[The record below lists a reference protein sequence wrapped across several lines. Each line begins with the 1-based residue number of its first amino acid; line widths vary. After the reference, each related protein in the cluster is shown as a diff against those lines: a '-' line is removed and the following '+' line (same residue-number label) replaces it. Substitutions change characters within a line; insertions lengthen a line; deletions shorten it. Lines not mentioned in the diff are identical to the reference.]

1 MTGTGHVG
9 AYAAAVPEPPR
20 PAAPGAGPAG
30 SPAPADPAG
39 PAELFEEVLEV
50 AGVTFRL
57 LRPADPAALLDEDA
71 FAVDEF
77 LPYWAELWPAA
88 RSLAAALPERL
99 EGVRVLELGCGLGL
113 PSLVAARRG
122 AEVVA
127 TDWADQALELLAT
140 NAARNGV
147 QVARRHLDWTRP
159 PADLVA
165 APPDLVLAADVA
177 YEQRNVEPLAALLEL
192 LGTVTLL
199 ADPGRRAGGAL
210 LERLASSFERDDLG
224 GGVSRLR
231 PRGSPPR

>member
-1 MTGTGHVG
+1 MGPELVEELVEVG
-9 AYAAAVPEPPR
+9 GDRFA
-20 PAAPGAGPAG
+20 
-30 SPAPADPAG
+30 
-39 PAELFEEVLEV
+39 
-50 AGVTFRL
+50 L
-57 LRPADPAALLDEDA
+57 LRPADPADLLDEAA

-88 RSLAAALPERL
+88 RSLASVLPDRL

-147 QVARRHLDWTRP
+147 RLARRNLDWTRP

-165 APPDLVLAADVA
+165 APPDLVVAADVA
-177 YEQRNVEPLAALLEL
+177 YEQRNVEPLAALLEA
-192 LGTVTLL
+192 LGAVTLL
-199 ADPGRRAGGAL
+199 ADPGRKAGGAL
-210 LERLASSFERDDLG
+210 LGRLGASFERDDLG

-231 PRGSPPR
+231 PRGWPPR